1 MNILVASVSFL
12 LGGFTVIAL
21 EVYGIRSFFNGIRE
35 FLSTF
40 VG

>member
-1 MNILVASVSFL
+1 MNILVALVSFL
-12 LGGFTVIAL
+12 LGGFTVIVL
-21 EVYGIRSFFNGIRE
+21 EIYKIRSFFDEIRE